1 MKVLIVEDEKIT
13 RITLA
18 NLLEKENYEVES
30 VDDGNKGLSTL
41 KKNRYDVVVTDL
53 RLPGSSG
60 IEILKEAKAIYP
72 ACEVIVITAYASV
85 ETAVSA
91 LKQGAYDYITKPL
104 TPEKFLSLMKN
115 IYQYHQV
122 RIENKT
128 LKNRLKQVED
138 ESIVGSSQPM
148 RQLMDT
154 IKNVASHDYTVLIQG
169 ESGTGKEMVAKALH
183 EHSNRNNNPFIA
195 INCATIPETLV
206 ESELFGHE
214 KGSFSGAIKQH
225 NGYFERADQG
235 TIFIDDIDD
244 LPMNIQV
251 KLLRVLQERQ
261 FVRVG
266 GFETISVDVRVIC
279 ATKVNLQEQVQ
290 KNEFREDL
298 YYRLHIIPLH
308 IPPLRE
314 RKEDIPKLVNHFL
327 RKHDAPEMLENLN
340 HSFYDDLLE
349 YDWPGNVRE
358 LENAIERI
366 IATRDPELVRN
377 LNNPHSNQIKN
388 DHNTDDFESNSKYPA
403 FDRYISE
410 KEQEIIEWALSQTES
425 NISRAA
431 KLLEIPR
438 GTLRS
443 KLKKLEKHE
452 PDS

>member
-183 EHSNRNNNPFIA
+183 EHSNRNNKPFIA